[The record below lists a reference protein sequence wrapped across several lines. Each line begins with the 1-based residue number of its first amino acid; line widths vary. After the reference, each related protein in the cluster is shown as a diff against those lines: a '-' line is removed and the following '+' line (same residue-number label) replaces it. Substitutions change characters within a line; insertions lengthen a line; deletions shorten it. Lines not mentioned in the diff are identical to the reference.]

1 VIKTKSS
8 QIMKIEKVKNY
19 NQKLLAVLGTIG
31 AIFLVVALIA
41 FISVMIQEYRR
52 SSSYD
57 DVETGILSDEKIEKL
72 QKENKREQVISFRQP
87 RLIDTLSS
95 TYIIPVSHKTLDEQE
110 GLGGLLNAYSGSSD
124 FEPSDSRYSSKIY
137 GDYNNV
143 IIYKPK
149 NGTSKKLFNKRINFD
164 RIQSEYFGDDI
175 FLLINVAQK
184 DTYKDGVIN
193 LNDFKSL
200 HIYSLKSE
208 KLENIEIE
216 GMDVYDYEFLN
227 ETKDL
232 IIRFGIDKNDD
243 GTYNEY
249 NEPTIIKKY
258 NLETGILTDIV
269 DEKIRSELQKTLE
282 GSQK

>member
-1 VIKTKSS
+1 
-8 QIMKIEKVKNY
+8 MKIEKY
-19 NQKLLAVLGTIG
+19 NQRILAILGTIG
-31 AIFLVVALIA
+31 VIFLIVALIA
-41 FISVMIQEYRR
+41 FITITIMEHRR
-52 SSSYD
+52 YDND

-87 RLIDTLSS
+87 RLIDTINS

-110 GLGGLLNAYSGSSD
+110 GIGGLLNATSSSSY
-124 FEPSDSRYSSKIY
+124 EPSDSRYSSEIY
-137 GDYNNV
+137 GTYNNL

-149 NGTSKKLFNKRINFD
+149 DGTSEKLFDNRINFD
-164 RIQSEYFGDDI
+164 RIQAEYFSDDI

-193 LNDFKSL
+193 LKDFKSL
-200 HIYSLKSE
+200 YIYSLQNK
-208 KLENIEIE
+208 KLESVGID
-216 GMDVYDYEFLN
+216 GMDVFDYEFLN
-227 ETKDL
+227 KTKDL
-232 IIRFGIDKNDD
+232 VIRFGIDKNDD
-243 GTYNEY
+243 GTYDEY

-282 GSQK
+282 GSRK